1 MATATEQ
8 VRQWVNGGAQ
18 SGSQQRRT
26 GRKAAK
32 ARDEQRRTQ
41 AAELLSLRW
50 SARYRQSRASDAA
63 DKAAWR
69 ALVALLASAA
79 SVQAARVQL
88 VAAGPSQ
95 ARTAALL
102 DELLADDH
110 ADVRA

>member
-8 VRQWVNGGAQ
+8 ARQWNTGGGQ
-18 SGSQQRRT
+18 VGSVSRRT
-26 GRKAAK
+26 QHRAAK

-50 SARYRQSRASDAA
+50 EARYRQSRASDAA

-69 ALVALLASAA
+69 VLVALLASAA

-88 VAAGPSQ
+88 VAGGPSM